1 MWEPTVSPTL
11 RFAASDL
18 PKIIENFGTKFCCP
32 HCRGSWGWEYIMSD
46 EYFDA
51 VIDREQH
58 SQFGVVIEA
67 GNNAGWKATPIS
79 DAGKPRKMPNRDV
92 SAVSAKNFLP
102 DIRMP
107 SNMPPEPVGIADMA
121 KMFDVTHRTLHFY
134 EEKGIIASRRSGIMR
149 VYSHADIRRMAVVN
163 FCRDIGIPIATVQL
177 IMQDLSTASTQVEA
191 DDLFQA
197 ALSARKKEVNDELS
211 KLRVQMQKI
220 NNALAPDDQNAV
232 GAAQTKTTSDV
243 KLTTRERECLELM
256 AEGYAPARL
265 ARTLGVPV
273 EEHERLEAMIL
284 EKVGASDR
292 YQAVAK
298 SLQLGLISQNEE

>member
-1 MWEPTVSPTL
+1 
-11 RFAASDL
+11 
-18 PKIIENFGTKFCCP
+18 
-32 HCRGSWGWEYIMSD
+32 MSN
-46 EYFDA
+46 EYFDT
-51 VIDREQH
+51 VTDREKH
-58 SQFGVVIEA
+58 IQFGVVIEA
-67 GNNAGWKATPIS
+67 GKTAGWTATPMS

-121 KMFDVTHRTLHFY
+121 KMFNVTHRTLHFY

-149 VYSHADIRRMAVVN
+149 VYSHSDIRRMAVVN

-177 IMQDLSTASTQVEA
+177 IMQHLSAASTQAEA

-197 ALSARKKEVNDELS
+197 ALASRKTEVNDELS
-211 KLRVQMQKI
+211 KLHLQMQKI
-220 NNALAPDDQNAV
+220 NDALAPEEHRPV
-232 GAAQTKTTSDV
+232 GTAQTKTATNV
-243 KLTTRERECLELM
+243 NLTTRERECLELM

-273 EEHERLEAMIL
+273 EEHERLEAGIL
-284 EKVGASDR
+284 EKVGATDR

-298 SLQLGLISQNEE
+298 SLQLGLISQNQE